1 MDRFV
6 KPQIVRLPLSGGDW
20 IEVKRRLNTGE
31 EHDLFARMLP
41 PLVTPGE
48 KMQLQSK
55 EVLLAKVSSYLLG
68 WSLTDNGQPVSITD
82 GALRNL
88 DPDTF
93 GEIRDAIDAHETA
106 VTTEIELAKKNLTGA
121 SEWKVPSGSAEP

>member
-6 KPQIVRLPLSGGDW
+6 KPQVTRLPLSGGDW
-20 IEVKRRLNTGE
+20 IDVKRRLNTGE
-31 EHDLFARMLP
+31 QHDLFARMLP

-55 EVLLAKVSSYLLG
+55 EVLLAKVSAYLLD
-68 WSLTDNGQPVSITD
+68 WSLTDQGRPVPVTD
-82 GALRNL
+82 GAIKNL

-106 VTTEIELAKKNLTGA
+106 MTTEIELAKKNLTGA
-121 SEWKVPSGSAEP
+121 SEWKATSGSAEP